1 MLIYLLKLYIRIKIK
16 FIKFKKTINIIKDL
30 PKALERK
37 INMNAEKYPVEKCK
51 GSYKYYCKIYKK
63 YLKIYCK

>member
-1 MLIYLLKLYIRIKIK
+1 MLIYLLKHYFLIKIK
-16 FIKFKKTINIIKDL
+16 FIKFKNKINIIKDL

-51 GSYKYYCKIYKK
+51 GSNKYYCKIYNK
-63 YLKIYCK
+63 